1 MTRSS
6 AMVIEALLYCR
17 ISSEGQRDGVSL
29 DAQIRETRAYAA
41 RQGWVI
47 GREYVDVMSGKRDDR
62 PSYRDMLQDI
72 RHLTAERKQVAVVV
86 WRLDRLGRRL
96 IERLRCREELK
107 ALGVPV
113 HSAMEGGEVSDL
125 VSSILGSVAE
135 EEVRVLGE
143 RVRGARRQIK
153 ASGYHPIADTAFGY
167 TRRDATPQERVDGAP
182 RRVLDVDEAAAP
194 LIREAYERMASGQ
207 TIRSV
212 ARWLADLPAEARGHR
227 AWSPSAVRRSLQ
239 AAVYVARHEREDG
252 GDVLQQPIGK
262 WPALVSDDLWRQ
274 VQAELEMN
282 RRLPKRPHTKRLL
295 SGLARCPKCGTGMS
309 GDSRP
314 DKSRPRYRCD
324 DRDGCTVTLNARSLD
339 ESALTQVMPLLDV
352 ARADG
357 PLKRVLR
364 QEWDRLRGGDPT
376 RPDDRRVE
384 RLRQEVERGKKRLA
398 DAAIMLVDGAL
409 DRAAYDLARA
419 RIEADVEAAVRELGR
434 VEAAMVPSIALP
446 PLDTVLAMM
455 DAWTSA
461 LMGTDV
467 QASRRVL
474 VELVQ
479 RIRPVRVAYGKW
491 DAEITW
497 TPLGEALR
505 TMATTSEEAA

>member
-1 MTRSS
+1 MSSS
-6 AMVIEALLYCR
+6 AIVTEALLYCR

-62 PSYRDMLQDI
+62 PSYGEMLEDI
-72 RHLTAERKQVAVVV
+72 RHLTAEGKRVAVVV

-167 TRRDATPQERVDGAP
+167 LRRDASPDERAGGAP
-182 RRVLDVDEAAAP
+182 RRVLDVDEPAAAFM
-194 LIREAYERMASGQ
+194 REVFERIARGE

-212 ARWLADLPAEARGHR
+212 GRWLAGLPADERGHR
-227 AWSPSAVRRSLQ
+227 AWSASAVRRSLQ

-252 GDVLQQPIGK
+252 GDILEQPIGK
-262 WPALVSDDLWRQ
+262 WPALVSDDLWRK
-274 VQAELEMN
+274 VQDELAMN

-314 DKSRPRYRCD
+314 DKSSRRYRCD

-339 ESALTQVMPLLDV
+339 ESALAQLGPLLDV
-352 ARADG
+352 A
-357 PLKRVLR
+357 
-364 QEWDRLRGGDPT
+364 
-376 RPDDRRVE
+376 
-384 RLRQEVERGKKRLA
+384 
-398 DAAIMLVDGAL
+398 GAW
-409 DRAAYDLARA
+409 
-419 RIEADVEAAVRELGR
+419 
-434 VEAAMVPSIALP
+434 S
-446 PLDTVLAMM
+446 
-455 DAWTSA
+455 
-461 LMGTDV
+461 
-467 QASRRVL
+467 
-474 VELVQ
+474 
-479 RIRPVRVAYGKW
+479 
-491 DAEITW
+491 
-497 TPLGEALR
+497 
-505 TMATTSEEAA
+505 